1 MRLICPNC
9 DAQYEVDDSVIPEE
23 GRDVQC
29 SNCGQTWF
37 QSNSNVDLE
46 TDDEVT
52 DQDHVPSEATEEA
65 HSDMEKTDEPAEVTG
80 EPEQIQAEEESEDS
94 HEAKET
100 SLDHS
105 EDDENAEAEETP
117 EDVHRRTL
125 DEAVLDV
132 LREEAN
138 LETSARKAEGG
149 TTIETQPDL
158 GLQESDDTA
167 GLQAAA
173 IKERT
178 ARLRG
183 EEPEPAEPGHR
194 SDLLP
199 DIEEINST
207 LRSASERDDDGETE
221 AEAEVQQRSKG
232 FRLGFGIILA
242 LFALGI
248 GIYAAA
254 PQIAEAVPQTKPA
267 LIAYVDWVNG
277 LRLWMDNALGRAV
290 TMISGATE

>member
-37 QSNSNVDLE
+37 QNNSNVDLDA
-46 TDDEVT
+46 DDELT
-52 DQDHVPSEATEEA
+52 DQDHVETSKTEEA
-65 HSDMEKTDEPAEVTG
+65 HSDV
-80 EPEQIQAEEESEDS
+80 ESEDVHAAEDDKPEES
-94 HEAKET
+94 QETEET
-100 SLDHS
+100 SDDTRD
-105 EDDENAEAEETP
+105 DDETAEGEETP
-117 EDVHRRTL
+117 EEIHRRTL

-132 LREEAN
+132 LREEAD
-138 LETSARKAEGG
+138 LETRNRRAEGSA
-149 TTIETQPDL
+149 TIETQPDL
-158 GLQESDDTA
+158 GLQESDDTTE
-167 GLQAAA
+167 LQAAA

-183 EEPEPAEPGHR
+183 EEPEPTEPGHR

-207 LRSASERDDDGETE
+207 LRSASERDEDGETE
-221 AEAEVQQRSKG
+221 EEIEVHQRSKG
-232 FRLGFGIILA
+232 FRLGFGLILA

-248 GIYAAA
+248 GLYAVA
-254 PQIAEAVPQTKPA
+254 PQIAEAVPQAKPA

-290 TMISGATE
+290 TLISGATE